1 MDASRL
7 LEVLD
12 RIEPELTALDT
23 PLSELAS
30 HLSTQ
35 RSNPGTDYSA
45 QITGVNSAVVG
56 ILSSSVVNAMPRS
69 QLDILEQI
77 GGTKFLGQTGLEE
90 FKRLF
95 ESSTLGWATT
105 AASVE
110 AYRTQF
116 VAFRTKVSTVRTG
129 LRELGIKPHEV
140 GSGDFEVGIL
150 IPESITD
157 STLKQLTN
165 WFEEWNA
172 IVRTFAE
179 VAGYKDREVEV
190 AGLAT
195 GTHELFL
202 SVGLHTASY
211 LAMTIAAVTTWYKQ
225 ILEIRRLRQQLE
237 EHEAPTA
244 ETSAVR
250 AHEQTLLK
258 RHIDDL
264 VAEVMAKTEITDK
277 GRINELE
284 TQLTI
289 SVKQIA
295 RFIDKGGDVEVTTTP
310 PEPTDDVVFQHEGV
324 DQIRL
329 DGLAVNKLPRDRTQ
343 VFQLGDGSDSN
354 AEAVSDETETPGK
367 GTRGGRGKAK

>member
-45 QITGVNSAVVG
+45 QITDVYNTITRVVSA
-56 ILSSSVVNAMPRS
+56 SVVNAMPRS

-77 GGTKFLGQTGLEE
+77 GGTRYLGPTGLEE

-116 VAFRTKVSTVRTG
+116 VAFRSKVSTTRTG
-129 LRELGIKPHEV
+129 LRELEIKPHEV
-140 GSGDFEVGIL
+140 RQGDFEVGIL
-150 IPESITD
+150 IPENVTD
-157 STLKQLTN
+157 SKLDQLTS
-165 WFEEWNA
+165 WFAQWNG

-179 VAGYKDREVEV
+179 VAGYEDREVEV

-202 SVGLHTASY
+202 SVALQTASY
-211 LAMTIAAVTTWYKQ
+211 LAMTIAAVTAWYKQ
-225 ILEIRRLRQQLE
+225 ILEIRKLRQQLE

-264 VAEVMAKTEITDK
+264 VAEVMAKTAITDK

-295 RFIDKGGDVEVTTTP
+295 RFIDKGGDVEVTTAP
-310 PEPTDDVVFQHEGV
+310 PEPTDDVVPQHEAV

-329 DGLAVNKLPRDRTQ
+329 SGLAVNQLPRDRTQ
-343 VFQLGDGSDSN
+343 VFQLGDGSDSD
-354 AEAVSDETETPGK
+354 AEAVSDETEPTGK
-367 GTRGGRGKAK
+367 GTRGGRGKSK